1 MLVPLI
7 ADKEMRVK
15 DGRKRAAALE
25 ELLSEGAPVSEY
37 VPVIVVER
45 GSPDAVAR
53 EVDLLKRPPSVE
65 EIWALMGEGKV
76 VPFPGAARAL
86 GREDDLVSELLRSRG
101 VGPRILRELLR
112 STLVVLSP
120 LEEENEE
127 ELREA
132 TREAI
137 EYLRRSGEEKWIE

>member
-7 ADKEMRVK
+7 VDKESRVR

-25 ELLSEGAPVSEY
+25 ELLSEGAPVSEF

-45 GSPDAVAR
+45 GNPDSVAR
-53 EVDLLKRPPSVE
+53 EVDLLKKPPSVE
-65 EIWALMGEGKV
+65 DIWALMGEGKV
-76 VPFPGAARAL
+76 VPFPGTARAL

-101 VGPRILRELLR
+101 VGPRILREILR

-120 LEEENEE
+120 LEEENEDE
-127 ELREA
+127 IREA
-132 TREAI
+132 VREAI
-137 EYLRRSGEEKWIE
+137 EYLKRGEEKWIE